1 MFTGIV
7 EEIGTISRVNTVNN
21 GIYLSVDCK
30 KVLNDT
36 NIGDS
41 IAVNGACQTV
51 LSLTEKSFSVFAS
64 YETIKITNFNTLK
77 IGSKVNLER
86 ALRLS
91 DRLGG
96 HIVSGHIDG
105 LAVLEKIESN
115 GEAKKIT
122 FNVKPEQAKQII
134 KKGSVTLNGISLTVA
149 DIDGTKFSVA
159 VIPQTFENTTLISQ
173 SVGDNLNLE
182 TDIIS
187 KYVEKYLLPNHN
199 SSNIDTNFLKENG
212 FL

>member
-64 YETIKITNFNTLK
+64 YETIKITNFNLM
-77 IGSKVNLER
+77 
-86 ALRLS
+86 
-91 DRLGG
+91 
-96 HIVSGHIDG
+96 
-105 LAVLEKIESN
+105 
-115 GEAKKIT
+115 T
-122 FNVKPEQAKQII
+122 F
-134 KKGSVTLNGISLTVA
+134 
-149 DIDGTKFSVA
+149 
-159 VIPQTFENTTLISQ
+159 
-173 SVGDNLNLE
+173 
-182 TDIIS
+182 
-187 KYVEKYLLPNHN
+187 
-199 SSNIDTNFLKENG
+199 
-212 FL
+212 